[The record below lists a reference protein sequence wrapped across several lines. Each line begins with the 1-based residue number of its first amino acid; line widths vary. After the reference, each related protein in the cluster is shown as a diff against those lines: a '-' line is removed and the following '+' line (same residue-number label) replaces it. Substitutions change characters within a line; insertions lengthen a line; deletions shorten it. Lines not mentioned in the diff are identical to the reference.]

1 MPSASNM
8 QARVLARISESA
20 NQLTVHFQVSR
31 TIPTGVAPGVAPL
44 NPLGAVTTPTLLT
57 PDPVPSRSPV
67 TIQCLWM
74 EANALSDAPRSI
86 RQMSDYGWRADA
98 DATARVS
105 ATDAVDGVGKTIFDN
120 PEFVE
125 MDGRHFTVLSIVPI
139 GSSFSKPYS
148 YQIWFKGR
156 KRQ

>member
-1 MPSASNM
+1 MPSASGQ
-8 QARVLARISESA
+8 QARVLARIKESE

-31 TIPTGVAPGVAPL
+31 TIPTGVAPGPAPI
-44 NPLGAVTTPTLLT
+44 NPLGEIATPTLLT
-57 PDPVPSRSPV
+57 PDPTPSRSPV

-74 EANALSDAPRSI
+74 EANALSDAPRSM

-105 ATDAVDGVGKTIFDN
+105 ALDAADGVGKTIFDS
-120 PEFVE
+120 PDYVE
-125 MDGRHFTVLSIVPI
+125 MDGRHFTVLSVVPI
-139 GSSFSKPYS
+139 QSSFSKPYS
-148 YQIWFKGR
+148 YQVWFKGR